1 MHAAI
6 HLTFE
11 QPCGFQHAHV
21 FRNGGQRN
29 SKRFREFGHHG
40 LTPCEAAQ
48 NGASGRIGK
57 RAERGIQKCRGIVN
71 HLV

>member
-1 MHAAI
+1 MHAAV
-6 HLTFE
+6 HFALK

-21 FRNGGQRN
+21 FRDGGQRN
-29 SKRFREFGHHG
+29 AERLRQLRNHC
-40 LTPCEAAQ
+40 LTLREAAQ
-48 NGASGRIGK
+48 DGAPGRIGK